1 MGLRS
6 ERRFAEEHPHP
17 SPLPEGEGPF
27 GVGGESGV
35 ILGLLYPP
43 SAVPPGRSAWSV
55 GPIADGVR
63 SYRMSEHG
71 FS

>member
-1 MGLRS
+1 MQKSTLTPALSRR
-6 ERRFAEEHPHP
+6 ER
-17 SPLPEGEGPF
+17 GPF

-63 SYRMSEHG
+63 SYGRASLEP
-71 FS
+71 